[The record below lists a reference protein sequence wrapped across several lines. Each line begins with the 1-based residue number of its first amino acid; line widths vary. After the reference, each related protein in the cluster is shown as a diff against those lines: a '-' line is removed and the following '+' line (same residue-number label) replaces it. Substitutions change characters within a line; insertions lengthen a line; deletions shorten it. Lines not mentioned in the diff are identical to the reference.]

1 LLNEV
6 NSYGHIA
13 SFLSKIHLKELKTP
27 RIGLKK
33 LPKLNLKTSFAT
45 KKTALLEG
53 GMIAMGKIGLKSDL
67 LALQA

>member
-6 NSYGHIA
+6 NSYGHLA
-13 SFLSKIHLKELKTP
+13 SFLGKAHLKELKTS
-27 RIGLKK
+27 RIRLKK

-45 KKTALLEG
+45 KKTALLKG

>member
-13 SFLSKIHLKELKTP
+13 SFLSKIHFKELKTP
-27 RIGLKK
+27 TIELKK

-53 GMIAMGKIGLKSDL
+53 GMVSIGNIGLKSDL